1 MSRLIPDKLGDVEMS
16 RTKAY
21 YEFKPDQREEILKKL
36 EDAFGL
42 GYSYNE
48 DYIHLRDEE
57 SGIESIGMSLEKE
70 VIKVRIV
77 ITEDSL
83 LEKFRLVLG
92 EPKKVKSRRRRPD

>member
-1 MSRLIPDKLGDVEMS
+1 MSRLISDKLRDVEMS

-21 YEFKPDQREEILKKL
+21 YEFKLNQREEILKKL

-42 GYSYNE
+42 GYSVNE

-57 SGIESIGMSLEKE
+57 NGIESIGLSLEKE
-70 VIKVRIV
+70 IIKVRVV

-83 LEKFRLVLG
+83 LEKFNSVLG
-92 EPKKVKSRRRRPD
+92 EPTKIKSRRRKHD